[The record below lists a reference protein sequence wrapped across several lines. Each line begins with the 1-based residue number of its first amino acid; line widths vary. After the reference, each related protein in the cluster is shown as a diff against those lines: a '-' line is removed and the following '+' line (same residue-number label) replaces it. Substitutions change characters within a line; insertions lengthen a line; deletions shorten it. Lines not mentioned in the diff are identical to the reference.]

1 MKSNGIIK
9 KLNLCLFLVFIC
21 FLIIPK
27 NIYAADLMEINNT
40 NDLVNLLNSGE
51 QKNKKIVI
59 KNDITINSNQI
70 PDIGYNVNLTN
81 CIVTGEGEKRPT
93 ITMETKEQDIQ
104 PLFGKILGDP
114 QDVTDGKGEYPVL
127 QNFNVVCKGDVIGS
141 AVCAEVD
148 SKVGEDFK
156 KYNHLGYAKNIG
168 IRVEGNILPY
178 EYYTNYYKAGAFA
191 IDWTEFDFYNI
202 DINVNGNIGDE
213 NRVFDKDVLVGGL
226 FAENGGYKTLRL
238 ENINIKA
245 KNLVAKT
252 NAPGYMSAAAGVAV
266 TGDSY
271 RKGKVKVFGK
281 KINVDVE
288 NIISSNAGCSNGKMN
303 SFAAVGF
310 LDNTKT
316 FVTDQTMMSVSI
328 GIAPWN
334 IVSRDV
340 ELGINNP
347 VEVMAI
353 SNDNYQLYSLPMDVD
368 ESTDDPFFIKMNEI
382 AGGSDNKELLVYPRV
397 INSNFKANNVEVT
410 SAGNCGSVYYGVGNL
425 MNVVDTNISVG
436 KIKMNTNL
444 PNFAGISA
452 SSYLIDSQDK
462 TKFPPETSDNNMKIG
477 SIEINPI
484 SDSFATKDA
493 YLSLIGHV
501 GNHVSNNNI
510 DVGDIKIDINSDN
523 LLKINTGLNR
533 AYTVKDNDIKVKS
546 LDANVNGSKNN
557 LGKIAFSG
565 FISSIDINEKTGMT
579 VENNRLAFDNDI
591 NLKGNAGS
599 FFAGMIKKDHKGI
612 LKNNTAIFK
621 NINLN
626 SNRSNEFSGLMSAA
640 SSSSSNVENNSL
652 QVLGNIRLKK
662 SSLSNYLAGILLEDT
677 GNCSIIK
684 DNTILVMGSVI
695 NEGTDGPKED
705 FTSLGVGYVDWSGA
719 GTQILGNAI
728 YVHDKIENGPSVNFS
743 YLAENYLIDNH
754 NGHNTTGIFALKNN
768 SIMLRNISE
777 GIKDETLANG
787 AMSLGAQNNVFV
799 HVNGVNRDAYKIDG
813 NGKLNMDKENLIG
826 TMKIAPRELQ
836 EKLWSHEA
844 INNQT
849 APEFDYII
857 NRNELGQVEFIS
869 RDKDE
874 LLNGGNGEKL
884 YLNDFY
890 RRHLAAKNDGIIYDI
905 LGIPSEAFIVKYDL
919 NGGSLIDP
927 SKPIEDKNYY
937 SFGIEAVILGA
948 ENAAYRDRK
957 FLGWSLDPN
966 AEKGEYLP
974 GSKIEIKGNTILYA
988 IWEGDKKPEEP
999 ENVVPVL
1006 PKEERGKPLFPWL
1019 EIGNYESY
1027 DADKKQDPKTHM
1039 AYIFGYPD
1047 KTIRPEGNIT
1057 RAEAAALVIRLA
1069 ELDTS
1074 ENLGKFSDIEVE
1086 AWYNKYVNLAYE
1098 KDMLLAEDN
1107 KIRPNEKITRA
1118 EFAKLISKVDKEN
1131 SKELPFADVKGHQFE
1146 KEIQQAYANGRIEGY
1161 PDGSF
1166 KPDGEITRT
1175 EAVKILNSLFERSAD
1190 KDYINDNQ
1198 DKIKKFIDLDR
1209 SHWGYYELVEAA
1221 NTHKYVRREAGKVDE
1236 RWLEILE
1243 YIEKNIK
1250 QS

>member
-1 MKSNGIIK
+1 MKIIK
-9 KLNLCLFLVFIC
+9 KSKLALFFLLVC

-27 NIYAADLMEINNT
+27 NIYAADLIEINNAD
-40 NDLVNLLNSGE
+40 DLVNLLKSGE

-59 KNDITINSNQI
+59 NNDITIKSNQI
-70 PDIGYNVNLTN
+70 PDIGQNVNLTN

-93 ITMETKEQDIQ
+93 ITIETKEQDIQ
-104 PLFGKILGDP
+104 PLFGKILGNP
-114 QDVTDGKGEYPVL
+114 QDVADGKGEYPVL
-127 QNFNVVCKGDVIGS
+127 QNFNIVCKGNVIGS

-156 KYNHLGYAKNIG
+156 DHDHLGYAKNIG
-168 IRVEGNILPY
+168 IRIEGNILPY
-178 EYYTNYYKAGAFA
+178 EYYKDSCKAGAFA

-202 DINVNGNIGDE
+202 DVEVTGNIGE
-213 NRVFDKDVLVGGL
+213 DKVYQEKTVLVGGL
-226 FAENGGYKTLRL
+226 FAENGGYKPIRL

-245 KNLVAKT
+245 KDLIAKT
-252 NAPGYMSAAAGVAV
+252 KSSKGISAAAGVAV
-266 TGDSY
+266 TGQKSVLVY
-271 RKGKVKVFGK
+271 ANNVK
-281 KINVDVE
+281 VDVE
-288 NIISSNAGCSNGKMN
+288 NIISSNGTCSNGKMN
-303 SFAAVGF
+303 SFAALGF
-310 LDNTKT
+310 LDNNKKL
-316 FVTDQTMMSVSI
+316 VTDQTMMNIEATISPWGFVS
-328 GIAPWN
+328 N
-334 IVSRDV
+334 DV
-340 ELGINNP
+340 ELGAYYSPQLMENSMP
-347 VEVMAI
+347 SV
-353 SNDNYQLYSLPMDVD
+353 QLYSLPNYVD
-368 ESTDDPFFIKMNEI
+368 ENTKDPFFIKMNEI
-382 AGGSDNKELLVYPRV
+382 AGGFKNQDLLVYPRV
-397 INSNFKANNVEVT
+397 SNSSFKANNVEVT
-410 SAGNCGSVYYGVGNL
+410 SAGNCGGVYYGVGNL
-425 MNVVDTNISVG
+425 MNVLDTNISVG
-436 KIKMNTNL
+436 KIKMDTNL

-452 SSYLIDSQDK
+452 GSYFGDEQGEFEAK
-462 TKFPPETSDNNMKIG
+462 TFNNHMKIG
-477 SIEINPI
+477 NIEINPI
-484 SDSFATKDA
+484 NDSFAKKDA
-493 YLSLIGHV
+493 YLSLIGQV
-501 GNHVSNNNI
+501 GSDVSNNNI
-510 DVGDIKIDINSDN
+510 NIGDININVNTDN
-523 LLKINTGLNR
+523 YVKVNSGLNK
-533 AYTVKDNDIKVKS
+533 AYTVKDNDIKINS
-546 LDANVNGSKNN
+546 LNVNVKGSQDKK
-557 LGKIAFSG
+557 GYIAFSG
-565 FISSIDINEKTGMT
+565 LVSEIDQNEKTGMT
-579 VENNRLAFDNDI
+579 VENNSLAFNNDI
-591 NLKGNAGS
+591 NLKAGS
-599 FFAGMIKKDHKGI
+599 DVYFAGMVKKDHKGS
-612 LKNNTAIFK
+612 LKNNTALFK

-626 SNRSNEFSGLMSAA
+626 SDRYNEFSGLMNKA
-640 SSSSSNVENNSL
+640 SSSSTTIENNSL
-652 QVLGNIRLKK
+652 QVLGNIKLKK
-662 SSLSNYLAGILLEDT
+662 TSTANYLAGILFEDI

-705 FTSLGVGYVDWSGA
+705 FTSLGVGYVDWTGA

-728 YVHDKIENGPSVNFS
+728 YVHDKIVNGPSVNFS
-743 YLAENYLIDNH
+743 YLAENFLIDNY

-768 SIMLRNISE
+768 SIMLRNIPE

-787 AMSLGAQNNVFV
+787 AKAVGAADNVFV
-799 HVNGVNRDAYKIDG
+799 HVHEINRDAYKIDG
-813 NGKLNMDKENLIG
+813 NGKLNMDKENRIG
-826 TMKIAPRELQ
+826 TMKIAPRNFQ
-836 EKLWSHEA
+836 DKLWSHDVK
-844 INNQT
+844 NNQT
-849 APEFDYII
+849 APEFDYILNI
-857 NRNELGQVEFIS
+857 AELKQLEFIS

-905 LGIPSEAFIVKYDL
+905 LGIPSQAFTIKYDL
-919 NGGSLIDP
+919 NGGSLIDS

-937 SFGIEAVILGA
+937 SFGTEALVLGA
-948 ENAAYRDRK
+948 ENAAYGDRK

-974 GSKIEIKGNTILYA
+974 ASKIEMKGDITLYA
-988 IWEGDKKPEEP
+988 IWGEP
-999 ENVVPVL
+999 GNVVPI
-1006 PKEERGKPLFPWL
+1006 EEPNKPLFPWL

-1069 ELDTS
+1069 ELDTN
-1074 ENLGKFSDIEVE
+1074 ENLGKFADTEVE
-1086 AWYNKYVNLAYE
+1086 AWYNKYINLAYE

-1198 DKIKKFIDLDR
+1198 NKIKKFIDLDR

-1250 QS
+1250 

>member
-1 MKSNGIIK
+1 
-9 KLNLCLFLVFIC
+9 
-21 FLIIPK
+21 
-27 NIYAADLMEINNT
+27 MEINNT

-93 ITMETKEQDIQ
+93 ITIETKEQDIQ

-114 QDVTDGKGEYPVL
+114 QDVTDKNEQYPVL

-444 PNFAGISA
+444 PNFAGISV

-493 YLSLIGHV
+493 YLSIIGHV
-501 GNHVSNNNI
+501 GNHVSNNKI

-565 FISSIDINEKTGMT
+565 FISNIDINEKTGMT

-599 FFAGMIKKDHKGI
+599 FFAGMIKDDHKGV
-612 LKNNTAIFK
+612 LKNNTALFK
-621 NINLN
+621 NINLI

-640 SSSSSNVENNSL
+640 SSSSSNIENNSL
-652 QVLGNIRLKK
+652 QVLGNIRLMK

-684 DNTILVMGSVI
+684 DNTLLVMGSVI
-695 NEGTDGPKED
+695 NEGTDGAKED
-705 FTSLGVGYVDWSGA
+705 FTSLGVGYVDWTGA

-743 YLAENYLIDNH
+743 YLAENYLIDNY
-754 NGHNTTGIFALKNN
+754 NGHNTTGMFALKNN
-768 SIMLRNISE
+768 SIMLKNIPE

-787 AMSLGAQNNVFV
+787 AMAVGAQNNVFV

-813 NGKLNMDKENLIG
+813 NGKLNMDKKNLIG
-826 TMKIAPRELQ
+826 TMKIAPREFQ
-836 EKLWSHEA
+836 DKLWSHEA
-844 INNQT
+844 INNQI
-849 APEFDYII
+849 APEFDYIL

-937 SFGIEAVILGA
+937 SFGTEAVVLGA

-974 GSKIEIKGNTILYA
+974 GSKIVIKGNTILYA

-1006 PKEERGKPLFPWL
+1006 PKEEKGKPLFPWL
-1019 EIGNYESY
+1019 EIGNYENY

-1069 ELDTS
+1069 ELDTN
-1074 ENLGKFSDIEVE
+1074 ENLGKFSDTEVE

-1098 KDMLLAEDN
+1098 RDMLLAEDN

-1236 RWLEILE
+1236 RCLEILE